1 MTDATQL
8 FLDLVRAETRLYNLV
23 DDRISAAHGASI
35 GQVQLLDIIARTE
48 NARVDDIARE
58 IDIRAGT
65 ASKAVDRAEAA
76 GLVRRA
82 PNPDDRRSSLLS
94 LTDAGT
100 ELLSAAMPTFEAA
113 VQELTGSAL
122 SPAELSALAATLAKL
137 RAALFAGQPPRP

>member
-23 DDRISAAHGASI
+23 DDRISAAHGANI
-35 GQVQLLDIIARTE
+35 GQLQLLDIIARTK

-65 ASKAVDRAEAA
+65 ASKAVDRSEAA

-94 LTDAGT
+94 LTDAGA
-100 ELLSAAMPTFEAA
+100 ELLAAATPTFDAA
-113 VQELTGSAL
+113 VRDLIGGALT
-122 SPAELSALAATLAKL
+122 PDEVTALAATVTKL
-137 RAALFAGQPPRP
+137 RTALFASQPTRP

>member
-23 DDRISAAHGASI
+23 DDRVSAAHGANM
-35 GQVQLLDIIARTE
+35 GQVQLLEIIARTQ

-65 ASKAVDRAEAA
+65 ASKAVDRSEAA

-82 PNPDDRRSSLLS
+82 PNPDDRRSSLLF
-94 LTDAGT
+94 LTDAGA
-100 ELLSAAMPTFEAA
+100 ELLSTAMPTFEAA

-122 SPAELSALAATLAKL
+122 SPAELSAFAATVAKL
-137 RAALFAGQPPRP
+137 RAALFASQPPQP